1 MCSRRRQ
8 KDIIA
13 SKTTSLHEETYER
26 LRRTGFCADSFDS
39 LVVKLLDMYE
49 DKVKGEEEEGGGGG

>member
-1 MCSRRRQ
+1 MYSSRRHQ

-13 SKTTSLHEETYER
+13 SKTISLRQETYQR

-39 LVVKLLDMYE
+39 LVAKLLDMYE
-49 DKVKGEEEEGGGGG
+49 GKVKGEEGGGE